1 MKTLDETI
9 LGMTKLVLSG
19 KTDDITEIIRSAT
32 HYLKEYKDFK
42 DEIISEYVVLKQL
55 YTEQKNKFLKP
66 IDKDIWLW

>member
-19 KTDDITEIIRSAT
+19 KTDDITEVIRSAT

-55 YTEQKNKFLKP
+55 YTEQKNKFSKP
-66 IDKDIWLW
+66 IDKGI

>member
-19 KTDDITEIIRSAT
+19 KTDDITEVIRSAT

-55 YTEQKNKFLKP
+55 YTEQKNKFSKP
-66 IDKDIWLW
+66 IDKEK

>member
-19 KTDDITEIIRSAT
+19 KTDNITEVIRSAT

-55 YTEQKNKFLKP
+55 YTEQKNKFSKP
-66 IDKDIWLW
+66 IDKEK

>member
-9 LGMTKLVLSG
+9 LGMTKLVLGG
-19 KTDDITEIIRSAT
+19 KTDDITEVIRSAT

-55 YTEQKNKFLKP
+55 YTEQKNKFSKP
-66 IDKDIWLW
+66 IDKEK

>member
-1 MKTLDETI
+1 MKTIDETI

-19 KTDDITEIIRSAT
+19 KTDDITEVIRSAT

-55 YTEQKNKFLKP
+55 YTEQKNKFSKP
-66 IDKDIWLW
+66 IDKEK

>member
-19 KTDDITEIIRSAT
+19 KTDNVTEVIRSAT

-55 YTEQKNKFLKP
+55 YTEQKNKFSKP
-66 IDKDIWLW
+66 IDKDI

>member
-19 KTDDITEIIRSAT
+19 KTDDVTEVIRSAT

-55 YTEQKNKFLKP
+55 YTEQKNKFSKP
-66 IDKDIWLW
+66 IDKDI

>member
-19 KTDDITEIIRSAT
+19 KTDDITEVIRSAT

-55 YTEQKNKFLKP
+55 YTEQKNKFSKP
-66 IDKDIWLW
+66 IDKDI

>member
-1 MKTLDETI
+1 MLKTIDETI

-19 KTDDITEIIRSAT
+19 KTDDITEVIRSAT

-55 YTEQKNKFLKP
+55 YTEQKNKFSKP
-66 IDKDIWLW
+66 IDKEK